1 MDKGVPW
8 LRVAVEGAVIVV
20 SILLAFGID
29 AWWQSAEL
37 KREVAQELQS
47 VGRELRRNQ
56 DLLEFQIDI
65 IGRVVRGDDAML
77 ALMEAGGRA
86 PSVSVPD
93 TLAFLVNTSLTFD
106 PSLGAL
112 DALVASG
119 RLAAIPDPE
128 TRLRLS
134 GLKAFVED
142 AVDLQLLT
150 RGLYYDQILPI
161 ISQEAA
167 YDYDAV
173 TDVSDRFWAAER
185 IPGRALE
192 SAISVDYPNTQ
203 RLRVLIRERRGLDNT
218 TVAEM
223 TQLLAEFKA
232 LASMIGVDE

>member
-1 MDKGVPW
+1 VPW
-8 LRVAVEGAVIVV
+8 LRIAVEGAVIVV

-56 DLLEFQIDI
+56 NLLEFQIDMSERI
-65 IGRVVRGDDAML
+65 VRGSDAVL
-77 ALMEAGGRA
+77 ALMDAGGRA

-93 TLAFLVNTSLTFD
+93 TLAFLVHTWLTFD

-134 GLKAFVED
+134 GLRAFIED
-142 AVDLQLLT
+142 AGDLQLPT
-150 RGLYYDQILPI
+150 RGLYYDQMLPI

-167 YDYDAV
+167 YDHYAV
-173 TDVSDRFWAAER
+173 SDVSDRFWAAER
-185 IPGRALE
+185 LPGRALE
-192 SAISVDYPNTQ
+192 SATSVDYPNTQ
-203 RLRVLIRERRGLDNT
+203 RLRVLIRERRGLFNT